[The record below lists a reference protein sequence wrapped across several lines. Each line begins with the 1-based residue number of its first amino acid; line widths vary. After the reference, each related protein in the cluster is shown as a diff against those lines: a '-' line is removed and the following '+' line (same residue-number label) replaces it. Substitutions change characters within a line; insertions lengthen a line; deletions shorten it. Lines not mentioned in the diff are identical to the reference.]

1 MSFLGIIFLSV
12 IKLFAYSPYFG
23 SSYRLLTEKGISL
36 EFNLIRV
43 QSLFIVTL
51 YITVVIISNAYIKII
66 STKHCSSAV
75 MDRHKK
81 IENRFGTLLG
91 SSPFGLVFY
100 TLWLQED
107 LLLLIKMIR
116 GWRGCYASVAII
128 LKWLPVITQIHQK
141 ITKKWNI

>member
-1 MSFLGIIFLSV
+1 
-12 IKLFAYSPYFG
+12 
-23 SSYRLLTEKGISL
+23 
-36 EFNLIRV
+36 
-43 QSLFIVTL
+43 
-51 YITVVIISNAYIKII
+51 
-66 STKHCSSAV
+66 

-91 SSPFGLVFY
+91 LSPFGLVFY

-141 ITKKWNI
+141 NLKEVEYPKFGCAVCFHSQGKLF